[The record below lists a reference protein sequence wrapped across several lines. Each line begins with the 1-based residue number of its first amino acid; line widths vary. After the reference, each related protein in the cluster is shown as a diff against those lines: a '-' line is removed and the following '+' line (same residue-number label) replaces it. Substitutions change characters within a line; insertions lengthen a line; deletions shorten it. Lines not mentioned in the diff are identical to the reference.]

1 MTIKMYSND
10 EKTDMIVIYGECN
23 KNASVLGVYEDPKLI
38 VFFSSSFNQAN
49 DVYDTIYETAQ
60 LTMFYVF

>member
-1 MTIKMYSND
+1 ML
-10 EKTDMIVIYGECN
+10 
-23 KNASVLGVYEDPKLI
+23 VLGVYEDPKLI